1 MSNGFEALA
10 PLADKLKTQARKQEA
25 EREAKQKASEHI
37 ARETNV
43 FLDVM
48 NQTGVKAMAGVRIK
62 PRIEEKDIDFAAAM
76 SKAGVKPLGDD
87 TRAQHRKVR
96 RPIPVQTIADNKRVL
111 EESMSDDL
119 DSIEF
124 LESEDGKSFRR
135 PGIGPDVPRDLRRGR
150 WSVRAQIDLH
160 GMTVDDARCAVAEFL
175 KNARKQELFCVRII
189 HGKGNGTPG
198 RIGVLREV
206 VRRWLKQRDEVVAFC
221 EPRELTGEPVQPS
234 CVCGRC
240 LAAPMV
246 TKAKQIAQIRRSK
259 RLAVCQ
265 LQLSLVK
272 ISRCARNDSGA
283 TIQRHRK
290 G

>member
-1 MSNGFEALA
+1 
-10 PLADKLKTQARKQEA
+10 
-25 EREAKQKASEHI
+25 
-37 ARETNV
+37 
-43 FLDVM
+43 
-48 NQTGVKAMAGVRIK
+48 
-62 PRIEEKDIDFAAAM
+62 M

-221 EPRELTGEPVQPS
+221 EPREIDG
-234 CVCGRC
+234 G
-240 LAAPMV
+240 A
-246 TKAKQIAQIRRSK
+246 
-259 RLAVCQ
+259 
-265 LQLSLVK
+265 
-272 ISRCARNDSGA
+272 GA
-283 TIQRHRK
+283 TIVRLRALPRRTD
-290 G
+290 GDESETNRTNSAL

>member
-150 WSVRAQIDLH
+150 WSVRVQIDLH

-221 EPRELTGEPVQPS
+221 EPREIDG
-234 CVCGRC
+234 G
-240 LAAPMV
+240 A
-246 TKAKQIAQIRRSK
+246 
-259 RLAVCQ
+259 
-265 LQLSLVK
+265 
-272 ISRCARNDSGA
+272 GA
-283 TIQRHRK
+283 TIVRLRALPRRTD
-290 G
+290 GDESETNRTNSAL

>member
-10 PLADKLKTQARKQEA
+10 PLADKLKTQARRQEA

-76 SKAGVKPLGDD
+76 KKAGVKPLGDE

-150 WSVRAQIDLH
+150 WSVSAQIDLH
-160 GMTVDDARCAVAEFL
+160 GMTVDDARSAVAE
-175 KNARKQELFCVRII
+175 
-189 HGKGNGTPG
+189 GNGTPG

-221 EPRELTGEPVQPS
+221 EPREIDG
-234 CVCGRC
+234 G
-240 LAAPMV
+240 A
-246 TKAKQIAQIRRSK
+246 
-259 RLAVCQ
+259 
-265 LQLSLVK
+265 
-272 ISRCARNDSGA
+272 GA
-283 TIQRHRK
+283 TIVRLRALPRRTD
-290 G
+290 GDESETNRTNSAL